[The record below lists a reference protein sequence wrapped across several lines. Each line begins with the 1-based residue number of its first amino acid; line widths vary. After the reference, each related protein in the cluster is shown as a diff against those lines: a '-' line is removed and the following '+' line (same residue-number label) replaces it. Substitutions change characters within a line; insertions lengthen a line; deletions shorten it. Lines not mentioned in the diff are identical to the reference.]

1 MSLTV
6 NRIAAVAMAVNL
18 ATGLALLHGGSASA
32 QGNPQ
37 YPMLDKISENVIQ
50 KYKTTPCAQR
60 AEREKNPP
68 PKSPIEQRAV
78 EMLGADPK
86 LRAAFF
92 QQVGGA
98 ILDKMFEC
106 GLIP

>member
-1 MSLTV
+1 MSAFV
-6 NRIAAVAMAVNL
+6 NRIAATAIVFSL
-18 ATGLALLHGGSASA
+18 AAGLALLHGGSASA

-37 YPMLDKISENVIQ
+37 YPMLDKVSENVIQ
-50 KYKTTPCAQR
+50 KYKTTPCAQL
-60 AEREKNPP
+60 AQREKNPP

-98 ILDKMFEC
+98 ILDKMFAC